1 MSDDPPRPETLAAIR
16 AEIDALDDALH
27 ELLMRRAAVVARLA
41 GSRAK
46 GQGAALRPGR
56 EAAILRRLFAR
67 HEGPLPRAALLR
79 IWRELLAATT
89 AMQAPLPTLAALDA
103 AQLMVL
109 RAHLGLGAAI
119 APVASA
125 EAALAGLAAGQ
136 AALAALPWPDADR
149 PAADWAALPP
159 GLSIT
164 ARLPLA
170 GPGPAVALVSAT
182 PPDPSGA
189 DATLWLPPGA
199 SRPETLPGFRLDDP
213 ALTADG
219 GRVLG
224 AYALPLDA

>member
-1 MSDDPPRPETLAAIR
+1 MSDAPPRPETLAAIR

-27 ELLMRRAAVVARLA
+27 DLLMRRAAVVARLA

-67 HEGPLPRAALLR
+67 HEGPLPRVALLR

-89 AMQAPLPTLAALDA
+89 AMQAPLPTLAALDPA
-103 AQLMVL
+103 RVMVL
-109 RAHLGLGAAI
+109 RAHLGLGAGI
-119 APVASA
+119 AMAGSA

-136 AALAALPWPDADR
+136 AALAALPWPDADW
-149 PAADWAALPP
+149 PTLPP
-159 GLSIT
+159 GLHVT

-199 SRPETLPGFRLDDP
+199 HRPETLSGFRLDDP
-213 ALTADG
+213 ALAADG